1 MQAKSE
7 QMNRLKLGGKE
18 TQRRKRER
26 NKKMVRL
33 ATEIRD
39 TRKMKT
45 NEIPKMKTFKAKT
58 RNKIKR
64 IFLH

>member
-1 MQAKSE
+1 
-7 QMNRLKLGGKE
+7 MNRLKLGGKE

-45 NEIPKMKTFKAKT
+45 NEIPKKKNENENFQSK
-58 RNKIKR
+58 NKK
-64 IFLH
+64 